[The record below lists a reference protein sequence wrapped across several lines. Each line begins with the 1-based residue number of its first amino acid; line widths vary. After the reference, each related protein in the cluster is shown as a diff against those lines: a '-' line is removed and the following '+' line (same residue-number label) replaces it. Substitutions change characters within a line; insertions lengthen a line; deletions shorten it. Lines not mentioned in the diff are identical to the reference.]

1 MKFMN
6 MKRFASTVLAGT
18 MALSLA
24 VPAMA
29 EDQTTVITATYADT
43 DLEVTVPATAAAT
56 INPYGLPVTLE
67 DATTVLSG
75 QPITIATPLMIEN
88 QSSVALKVGANVKA
102 EVTTGMTLESA
113 ATGVAGDPAKK
124 LHVNFQAFET
134 SIGGADTQDP
144 TKTNPAWAALK
155 DADAVLTAT
164 LADSTTAANG
174 VDAGGSKDLVLR
186 EGKDGLS
193 QAGGVAF
200 VRLSGVVAK
209 KPTTAW
215 ATTDK
220 LTTTITYSFEPAT
233 YTKSAGTLSTPA
245 NLSAGSGTARDIT
258 LTLPAGVTPND
269 AGLTWE
275 WATSDTADVTIADTS
290 GSGTYKASITPN
302 AAGTFTVTVSF
313 VGTDGIPYTATS
325 GTITVAA

>member
-102 EVTTGMTLESA
+102 EVTTGMTLEAA

-220 LTTTITYSFEPAT
+220 LTTTITYSFEPAA
-233 YTKSAGTLSTPA
+233 YSKSAGTIADINGLQMGATLQA
-245 NLSAGSGTARDIT
+245 NVTFTSALPTGVTATTTTWTSSDENVLTVAADGSKVQAVSAGTATI
-258 LTLPAGVTPND
+258 
-269 AGLTWE
+269 
-275 WATSDTADVTIADTS
+275 SVTIV
-290 GSGTYKASITPN
+290 GS
-302 AAGTFTVTVSF
+302 
-313 VGTDGIPYTATS
+313 DGITYTATS
-325 GTITVAA
+325 NNITVAAP

>member
-29 EDQTTVITATYADT
+29 VDETVITAAYKETTLD
-43 DLEVTVPATAAAT
+43 VTVPADTNAT

-75 QPITIATPLMIEN
+75 QPITIATPLMIQN
-88 QSSVALKVGANVKA
+88 KSGVALKVGAS
-102 EVTTGMTLESA
+102 VTTTVTGLA
-113 ATGVAGDPAKK
+113 LATAEGSVAGGNAKE
-124 LHVNFQAFET
+124 VYAEFQAFEAAG
-134 SIGGADTQDP
+134 IDGASALDP
-144 TKTNPAWAALK
+144 TITNPAWAALK
-155 DADAVLTAT
+155 SEDAALKAVLSSTAAATAT
-164 LADSTTAANG
+164 ATGA
-174 VDAGGSKDLVLR
+174 DLVLR
-186 EGKDGLS
+186 EGADGMA
-193 QAGGVAF
+193 QVGGIAF
-200 VRLSGVVAK
+200 VRLSGVAAK
-209 KPTTAW
+209 NPTTAW
-215 ATTDK
+215 EETDK
-220 LTTTITYSFEPAT
+220 LVATITYSFEPAT

-245 NLSAGSGTARDIT
+245 NLSAGAGTARDIT

-302 AAGTFTVTVSF
+302 TAGTFTVTVSF

-325 GTITVAA
+325 AAITVAA

>member
-29 EDQTTVITATYADT
+29 ADETVITAAYKETTLD
-43 DLEVTVPATAAAT
+43 VTVPADTNAT
-56 INPYGLPVTLE
+56 INPYGLPVTLG
-67 DATTVLSG
+67 DSTTVLSG
-75 QPITIATPLMIEN
+75 QPITIATPLMIQN
-88 QSSVALKVGANVKA
+88 KSGVALKVGAS
-102 EVTTGMTLESA
+102 VTTTVTGLA
-113 ATGVAGDPAKK
+113 LATAENGVAGGNAKE
-124 LHVNFQAFET
+124 VFAEFQAFEAAG
-134 SIGGADTQDP
+134 IDGASALDP
-144 TKTNPAWAALK
+144 TITNPAWAALK
-155 DADAVLTAT
+155 SEDAALKAVLSSTAAATAT
-164 LADSTTAANG
+164 ATGA
-174 VDAGGSKDLVLR
+174 DLVLR
-186 EGKDGLS
+186 EGADGMA
-193 QAGGVAF
+193 QVGGIAF
-200 VRLSGVVAK
+200 VRLSGVAAK
-209 KPTTAW
+209 NPTTPW
-215 ATTDK
+215 EETDK
-220 LTTTITYSFEPAT
+220 LVATITYSFEPAT

-245 NLSAGSGTARDIT
+245 NLSAGAGTARDIT

-302 AAGTFTVTVSF
+302 TAGTFTVTVSF

-325 GTITVAA
+325 TAITVAA